1 MPSEPSPQQPTPHD
15 PNLQL
20 PPIRPLRIYAFDPSL
35 DLQIG
40 AATMNQVTAR
50 IRWEADLKPGPV
62 GEYLEVIDID
72 PASSAAYEPVDL
84 NDTLVLAQ
92 NGLPPSEGNPKFHQ
106 QMVYAVGMLTIQNFE
121 QALGRKALWSTR
133 LLWSEERQVWINEFV
148 RRLRIF
154 PHAIR
159 EANAFYDPDR
169 KALLFGYFPAS
180 VSNPGNNL
188 PGGMVFSCLSF
199 DIVSHETTHALL
211 DGLNRRYV
219 DNTNL
224 DALAFHEAFADIV
237 ALLQRFKYPEVLRH
251 EIAAT
256 RGKLRQENLLSKLA
270 WQVGQAIGHYGAL
283 RDALGT
289 LDADGNW
296 VPAKPDP
303 RAMEYTTE
311 PHARGAILVAAIF
324 DAFVTIYEQRT
335 NDLIRLYT
343 GGTGVLEEGAIHPD
357 LVNRLAEDAA
367 LVAGQVLNICV
378 RALDYCPPVDLTF
391 GEYLRAMI
399 TLDSDMVA
407 DDQLG
412 YRIAFIESFRRRGI
426 YPHNVRTLA
435 VDSLRWRGTRMT
447 DEQCQLVQKYLSFLE
462 DLWLRRGTDLFEQ
475 IDHLTAK
482 GKGPFFITP
491 QEREILNKPKSAI
504 LTTDR
509 EFISTVSTIAK
520 RYVHR
525 QLSDII
531 DADSSGEIARHL
543 GLLPGRRIE
552 VSQARPTRRVLLD
565 GSVKTEMLLTLLQ
578 RVEIDWK
585 TGEVLK
591 ERSRNAIR
599 KNVGEAMVF
608 RGGSTLVIDMDE
620 RALKYIIRKRIDSQA
635 RQDFQRSYQRDAEG
649 SMGLRAT
656 YSLENGDQKRNP
668 FAALHREAL

>member
-1 MPSEPSPQQPTPHD
+1 
-15 PNLQL
+15 
-20 PPIRPLRIYAFDPSL
+20 
-35 DLQIG
+35 
-40 AATMNQVTAR
+40 MNQVTAR
-50 IRWEADLKPGPV
+50 IRWEADLKEGPV
-62 GEYLEVIDID
+62 GEYLEVIDVD
-72 PASSAAYEPVDL
+72 PASNAAYEPVNL

-92 NGLPPSEGNPKFHQ
+92 NGLSPSEGNPKFHQ
-106 QMVYAVGMLTIQNFE
+106 QMVYAVAMVTIQNFE

-133 LLWSEERQVWINEFV
+133 LQWSEERQVWINEFV

-159 EANAFYDPDR
+159 EANAFYDPER

-180 VSNPGNNL
+180 VINPGNNL

-237 ALLQRFKYPEVLRH
+237 ALLQRFKFPEVLRH

-256 RGKLRQENLLSKLA
+256 RGQLRQENLLSKLA

-289 LDADGNW
+289 MDADGNW
-296 VPAKPDP
+296 IPAKPDP
-303 RAMEYTTE
+303 RAMELTTE

-343 GGTGVLEEGAIHPD
+343 GGTGVLQEGAIHPD

-367 LVAGQVLNICV
+367 LVAGQVLNICI

-407 DDQLG
+407 DDRLG

-447 DEQCQLVQKYLSFLE
+447 PEQCDLVQQNLSLLE
-462 DLWLRRGTDLFEQ
+462 DLWLRRGRDVLVQLDELMTN
-475 IDHLTAK
+475 
-482 GKGPFFITP
+482 GKGALFVTES
-491 QEREILNKPKSAI
+491 ERQILDQDKSAI
-504 LTTDR
+504 LTSDR
-509 EFISTVSTIAK
+509 EYISTVSTIAK
-520 RYVHR
+520 RYIHR
-525 QLSDII
+525 QLAGILK
-531 DADSSGEIARHL
+531 ADTSGEIARRL
-543 GLLPGRRIE
+543 GLMPGRRIE

-565 GSVKTEMLLTLLQ
+565 GSVRTEMLLTLLQ
-578 RVEIDWK
+578 RIEIDWA
-585 TGEVLK
+585 TGEELK
-591 ERSRNAIR
+591 ERSRNSIR
-599 KNVGEAMVF
+599 KKSGDAMIF
-608 RGGSTLVIDMDE
+608 RGGCTLVVDMDE
-620 RALKYIIRKRIDSQA
+620 RALKYVIRKRVDSQS
-635 RQDFQRSYQRDAEG
+635 RRDFQRSYQSGAD
-649 SMGLRAT
+649 SPIGLRAT
-656 YSLENGDQKRNP
+656 YTFENGEAKKNP